1 MIQLY
6 TGDGKGKT
14 TAAVGQA
21 VRAVGSGYRVMFCQF
36 MKGGETGEL
45 EVLKELS
52 QVEIY
57 RCEREFPFF
66 NAMTDWDKEEIT
78 EIHNEIIR
86 NIIRRFDGLNNTGNI
101 STNGSGAVGLM
112 VVLDEITYP
121 LNWGLI
127 DVNLFKDLVGKVKV
141 LYNEKSGGG
150 GEENGISNINEENLS
165 RVELVLTGREP
176 DRFILENA
184 DYITEMKK
192 LRHPF
197 DWGIQARK
205 GIEY

>member
-36 MKGGETGEL
+36 MKGGESGEL
-45 EVLKELS
+45 EVLKGLP

-66 NAMTDWDKEEIT
+66 NAMTDRDKEEIT
-78 EIHNEIIR
+78 EIHNAIIR
-86 NIIRRFDGLNNTGNI
+86 NIIRRLDGLNNTGNI
-101 STNGSGAVGLM
+101 STNGSGAAGLM

-127 DVNLFKDLVGKVKV
+127 DVSLFKDLVGKMKA
-141 LYNEKSGGG
+141 LYNGRSGDS
-150 GEENGISNINEENLS
+150 GEESLS
-165 RVELVLTGREP
+165 RIELVLTGREP

-197 DWGIQARK
+197 DRGIQARK

>member
-21 VRAVGSGYRVMFCQF
+21 VRAAGSGYRVMFCQF

-66 NAMTDWDKEEIT
+66 NAMTDRDKEEIT
-78 EIHNEIIR
+78 EIHNAIIR

-127 DVNLFKDLVGKVKV
+127 DVSLFKDLVGKVKA
-141 LYNEKSGGG
+141 LYNGRSGDS
-150 GEENGISNINEENLS
+150 GEESLS
-165 RVELVLTGREP
+165 RIELVLTGREP

-197 DWGIQARK
+197 DCGIQARK

>member
-66 NAMTDWDKEEIT
+66 NAMTDRDKEEIT
-78 EIHNEIIR
+78 EIHNAIIR
-86 NIIRRFDGLNNTGNI
+86 NIICRFDGLNNTGNI
-101 STNGSGAVGLM
+101 SVNGSGAVGLM

-127 DVNLFKDLVGKVKV
+127 DVSLFKDLVGKMKA
-141 LYNEKSGGG
+141 LYNGRSGDS
-150 GEENGISNINEENLS
+150 GEESLS
-165 RVELVLTGREP
+165 RIELVLTGREP

-197 DWGIQARK
+197 DCGIQARK

>member
-36 MKGGETGEL
+36 MKGGESGEL
-45 EVLKELS
+45 EVLKGLP
-52 QVEIY
+52 QVKIY

-66 NAMTDWDKEEIT
+66 NAMTDRDKEEIT
-78 EIHNEIIR
+78 EIHNAIIR

-127 DVNLFKDLVGKVKV
+127 DVSLFKDLVGKMKA
-141 LYNEKSGGG
+141 LYNGRSGDS
-150 GEENGISNINEENLS
+150 GEESLS
-165 RVELVLTGREP
+165 RIELVLTGREP

>member
-66 NAMTDWDKEEIT
+66 NAMTDRDKEEIT
-78 EIHNEIIR
+78 EIHNAIIR

-127 DVNLFKDLVGKVKV
+127 DVSLFKDLVGKMKA
-141 LYNEKSGGG
+141 LYNGRSGDS
-150 GEENGISNINEENLS
+150 GEESLS
-165 RVELVLTGREP
+165 RIELVLTGREP

-197 DWGIQARK
+197 DRGIQARK

>member
-1 MIQLY
+1 MKMIQLY

-21 VRAVGSGYRVMFCQF
+21 VRAAGSGYRVMFCQF

-66 NAMTDWDKEEIT
+66 NAMTDRDKEEIT
-78 EIHNEIIR
+78 EIHNAIIR
-86 NIIRRFDGLNNTGNI
+86 NIIRRLDGLNNTGNI
-101 STNGSGAVGLM
+101 SVNGSGAVGLM

-127 DVNLFKDLVGKVKV
+127 DVSLFKDLVGKVKA
-141 LYNEKSGGG
+141 LYNGRSGDS
-150 GEENGISNINEENLS
+150 GEESLS
-165 RVELVLTGREP
+165 RIELVLTGRDP

>member
-21 VRAVGSGYRVMFCQF
+21 VRAVGSGYRVMFCHF

-66 NAMTDWDKEEIT
+66 NAMTDRDKEEIT
-78 EIHNEIIR
+78 EIHNAIIR

-101 STNGSGAVGLM
+101 SVNGSGVVGLM

-127 DVNLFKDLVGKVKV
+127 DVSLFKDLVGKMKA
-141 LYNEKSGGG
+141 LYNGRSGDS
-150 GEENGISNINEENLS
+150 GEESLS
-165 RVELVLTGREP
+165 RIELVLTGREP

>member
-36 MKGGETGEL
+36 MKGGESGEL
-45 EVLKELS
+45 EVLKGLP

-66 NAMTDWDKEEIT
+66 NAMTDRDKEEIT
-78 EIHNEIIR
+78 EIHNAIIR

-101 STNGSGAVGLM
+101 SVNGSGAVGLM

-127 DVNLFKDLVGKVKV
+127 DVSLFKDLVGKMKA
-141 LYNEKSGGG
+141 LYNGRSGDS
-150 GEENGISNINEENLS
+150 GEESLS
-165 RVELVLTGREP
+165 RIELVLTGREP

>member
-66 NAMTDWDKEEIT
+66 NAMTDRDKEEIT

-86 NIIRRFDGLNNTGNI
+86 NIIRRLDGLNNTGNI
-101 STNGSGAVGLM
+101 STNGSGAAGLM

-127 DVNLFKDLVGKVKV
+127 DVSLFKDLVGKMKA
-141 LYNEKSGGG
+141 LYNGRSGDS
-150 GEENGISNINEENLS
+150 GEESLS
-165 RVELVLTGREP
+165 RIELVLTGREP

-197 DWGIQARK
+197 DRGIQARK

>member
-66 NAMTDWDKEEIT
+66 NAMTDRDKEEIT
-78 EIHNEIIR
+78 EIHNAIIR
-86 NIIRRFDGLNNTGNI
+86 NIIRRFDGLNNTGNL
-101 STNGSGAVGLM
+101 SVNGSGAVGLM

-127 DVNLFKDLVGKVKV
+127 DVSLFKDLVGKMKA
-141 LYNEKSGGG
+141 LYNGRSGDS
-150 GEENGISNINEENLS
+150 GEESLS
-165 RVELVLTGREP
+165 RIELVLTGREP

-197 DWGIQARK
+197 DCGIQARK

>member
-21 VRAVGSGYRVMFCQF
+21 VRAAGSGYRVIFCQF
-36 MKGGETGEL
+36 MKGGESGEL
-45 EVLKELS
+45 EILKELP

-66 NAMTDWDKEEIT
+66 NAMTDRDKEEIT

-101 STNGSGAVGLM
+101 SMNGSGAAGLM

-141 LYNEKSGGG
+141 SYNEKSGGSS
-150 GEENGISNINEENLS
+150 EENCISNINEENLS
-165 RVELVLTGREP
+165 RIELVLTGRDP

-197 DWGIQARK
+197 DRGIQARK

>member
-21 VRAVGSGYRVMFCQF
+21 VRAAGSGYRVIFCQF

-45 EVLKELS
+45 EVLKELP

-66 NAMTDWDKEEIT
+66 NAMTDRDKEEIT

-86 NIIRRFDGLNNTGNI
+86 NIIRRLDGLNNTGNI

-127 DVNLFKDLVGKVKV
+127 DVSLFKDLVGKMKA
-141 LYNEKSGGG
+141 LYNGRSGDS
-150 GEENGISNINEENLS
+150 GEESLS
-165 RVELVLTGREP
+165 RIELVLTGREP

-197 DWGIQARK
+197 DCGIQARK

>member
-21 VRAVGSGYRVMFCQF
+21 VRAVGSGYRVIFCQF

-45 EVLKELS
+45 EVLKGLP

-66 NAMTDWDKEEIT
+66 NAMTDRDKEEIT
-78 EIHNEIIR
+78 EIHNAIIR

-101 STNGSGAVGLM
+101 SVNGSGAVGLM

-127 DVNLFKDLVGKVKV
+127 DVSLFKDLVGKMKA
-141 LYNEKSGGG
+141 LYNGRSGDS
-150 GEENGISNINEENLS
+150 GEESLS
-165 RVELVLTGREP
+165 RIELVLTGREP

>member
-36 MKGGETGEL
+36 MKGGESGEL
-45 EVLKELS
+45 EVLKGLP

-66 NAMTDWDKEEIT
+66 NAMTDRDKEEIT

-101 STNGSGAVGLM
+101 SVNGSGAVGLM

-127 DVNLFKDLVGKVKV
+127 DVSLFKDLVGKMKA
-141 LYNEKSGGG
+141 LYNGRSGDS
-150 GEENGISNINEENLS
+150 GEESLS
-165 RVELVLTGREP
+165 RIELVLTGRKP

>member
-1 MIQLY
+1 MKMIQLY

-21 VRAVGSGYRVMFCQF
+21 VRAAGSGYRVMFCQF

-66 NAMTDWDKEEIT
+66 NAMTDRDKEEIT
-78 EIHNEIIR
+78 EIHNAIIR
-86 NIIRRFDGLNNTGNI
+86 NIIRRLDGLNNTGNI
-101 STNGSGAVGLM
+101 SVNGSGAVGLM

-127 DVNLFKDLVGKVKV
+127 DVSLFKDLVGKVKA
-141 LYNEKSGGG
+141 LYNGRSGDSV
-150 GEENGISNINEENLS
+150 EESLS
-165 RVELVLTGREP
+165 RIELVLTGREP

>member
-66 NAMTDWDKEEIT
+66 NAMTDRDKEEST
-78 EIHNEIIR
+78 EIHNAIIR

-101 STNGSGAVGLM
+101 SVNGSGAVGLM

-127 DVNLFKDLVGKVKV
+127 DVSLFKDLVGKMKA
-141 LYNEKSGGG
+141 LYNGRSGDS
-150 GEENGISNINEENLS
+150 GEESLS
-165 RVELVLTGREP
+165 RIELVLTGREP

-197 DWGIQARK
+197 DCGIQARK

>member
-21 VRAVGSGYRVMFCQF
+21 VRAAGSGYRVIFCQF

-66 NAMTDWDKEEIT
+66 NAMTDRDKEEIT
-78 EIHNEIIR
+78 EIHNAIIR

-101 STNGSGAVGLM
+101 SVNGSGAAGLM

-127 DVNLFKDLVGKVKV
+127 DVSLFKDLVGKMKA
-141 LYNEKSGGG
+141 LYNGRSGDS
-150 GEENGISNINEENLS
+150 GEESLS
-165 RVELVLTGREP
+165 RIELVLTGREP

-197 DWGIQARK
+197 DRGIQARK

>member
-1 MIQLY
+1 MKMIQLY

-21 VRAVGSGYRVMFCQF
+21 VRAAGSGYRVMFCQF

-66 NAMTDWDKEEIT
+66 NAMTDRDKEEIT
-78 EIHNEIIR
+78 EIHNAIIR

-127 DVNLFKDLVGKVKV
+127 DVSLFKDLVGKVKA
-141 LYNEKSGGG
+141 LYNGRSGDS
-150 GEENGISNINEENLS
+150 GEESLS
-165 RVELVLTGREP
+165 RIELVLTGREP

>member
-66 NAMTDWDKEEIT
+66 NAMTDRDKEEIT
-78 EIHNEIIR
+78 EIHNAIIR

-101 STNGSGAVGLM
+101 SVNGSGAVGLM

-127 DVNLFKDLVGKVKV
+127 DVSLFKDLVGKMKE
-141 LYNEKSGGG
+141 LYNGRSGDS
-150 GEENGISNINEENLS
+150 GEESLS
-165 RVELVLTGREP
+165 RIELVLTGREP

-197 DWGIQARK
+197 DCGIQARK

>member
-66 NAMTDWDKEEIT
+66 NAMTDRDKEEIT
-78 EIHNEIIR
+78 EIHNAIIR

-101 STNGSGAVGLM
+101 SVNGSGAVGLM

-127 DVNLFKDLVGKVKV
+127 DVSLFKDLVGKMKA
-141 LYNEKSGGG
+141 LYNGRSGDS
-150 GEENGISNINEENLS
+150 GEESLS
-165 RVELVLTGREP
+165 RTELVLTGREP

-197 DWGIQARK
+197 DCGIQARK

>member
-36 MKGGETGEL
+36 MKGGESGEL
-45 EVLKELS
+45 EVLKGLP

-66 NAMTDWDKEEIT
+66 NAMTDRDKEEIT
-78 EIHNEIIR
+78 EIHNAIIR
-86 NIIRRFDGLNNTGNI
+86 NIIRRLDGLNNTGNI
-101 STNGSGAVGLM
+101 STNGSGAAGLM

-127 DVNLFKDLVGKVKV
+127 DVSLFKDLVGKVKV
-141 LYNEKSGGG
+141 LYNGRSGDS
-150 GEENGISNINEENLS
+150 GEESLS
-165 RVELVLTGREP
+165 RIELVLTGREP

-197 DWGIQARK
+197 DRGIQARK

>member
-52 QVEIY
+52 QVELY

-66 NAMTDWDKEEIT
+66 NAMTDRDKEEIT
-78 EIHNEIIR
+78 EIHNAIIR

-101 STNGSGAVGLM
+101 SVNGSGAVGLM

-127 DVNLFKDLVGKVKV
+127 DVSLFKDLVGKMKA
-141 LYNEKSGGG
+141 LYNGRSGDS
-150 GEENGISNINEENLS
+150 GEESLS
-165 RVELVLTGREP
+165 RIELVLTGREP

>member
-21 VRAVGSGYRVMFCQF
+21 VRAAGSGYRVIFCQF
-36 MKGGETGEL
+36 MKGGESGEL
-45 EVLKELS
+45 AILKELP

-66 NAMTDWDKEEIT
+66 NAMTDRDKEEIT
-78 EIHNEIIR
+78 EIHNAIIR

-101 STNGSGAVGLM
+101 SVNGSGAVGLM

-127 DVNLFKDLVGKVKV
+127 DVSLFKNLVGKMKA
-141 LYNEKSGGG
+141 LYNGRSGDS
-150 GEENGISNINEENLS
+150 GEESLS
-165 RVELVLTGREP
+165 RIELVLTGREP

-197 DWGIQARK
+197 DRGIQARK

>member
-1 MIQLY
+1 MKMIQLY

-21 VRAVGSGYRVMFCQF
+21 VRAAGSGYRVMFCQF

-66 NAMTDWDKEEIT
+66 NAMTDRDKEEIT
-78 EIHNEIIR
+78 EIHNAIIR

-101 STNGSGAVGLM
+101 SVNGSGAVGLM

-127 DVNLFKDLVGKVKV
+127 DGSLFKDLVGKMKA
-141 LYNEKSGGG
+141 LYNGRSGDS
-150 GEENGISNINEENLS
+150 GEESLS
-165 RVELVLTGREP
+165 RIELVLTGREP

-197 DWGIQARK
+197 DCGIQARK

>member
-66 NAMTDWDKEEIT
+66 NAMTDRDKEEIT
-78 EIHNEIIR
+78 EIHNAIIR

-127 DVNLFKDLVGKVKV
+127 DVSLFKDLVGKVKA
-141 LYNEKSGGG
+141 LYNGRSGDS
-150 GEENGISNINEENLS
+150 GEESLS
-165 RVELVLTGREP
+165 RIELVLTGREP

>member
-66 NAMTDWDKEEIT
+66 NAMTDRDKEEIT
-78 EIHNEIIR
+78 EIHNAIIR

-101 STNGSGAVGLM
+101 SVNGSGAVGLRG
-112 VVLDEITYP
+112 VLDEITYP

-127 DVNLFKDLVGKVKV
+127 DVSLFKDLVGKMKA
-141 LYNEKSGGG
+141 LYNGRSGDS
-150 GEENGISNINEENLS
+150 GEESLS
-165 RVELVLTGREP
+165 RIELVLTGREP

-197 DWGIQARK
+197 DCGIQARK

>member
-45 EVLKELS
+45 EVLKELP

-66 NAMTDWDKEEIT
+66 NAMTDRDKEEIT
-78 EIHNEIIR
+78 EIHNAIIR

-101 STNGSGAVGLM
+101 SVNGSGAVGLM

-127 DVNLFKDLVGKVKV
+127 DVSLFKDLVGKMKA
-141 LYNEKSGGG
+141 LYNGRSDDS
-150 GEENGISNINEENLS
+150 GEESLS
-165 RVELVLTGREP
+165 RIELVLTGREP

-197 DWGIQARK
+197 DCGIQARK

>member
-66 NAMTDWDKEEIT
+66 NAMTDRDKEEIT
-78 EIHNEIIR
+78 EIHNAIIR

-127 DVNLFKDLVGKVKV
+127 DVSLFKDLVGKVKA
-141 LYNEKSGGG
+141 LYNGRSGDS
-150 GEENGISNINEENLS
+150 GEESLS
-165 RVELVLTGREP
+165 RIELVLTGREP

-184 DYITEMKK
+184 DYITEMKN

>member
-66 NAMTDWDKEEIT
+66 NAMTDRDKEEIT
-78 EIHNEIIR
+78 EIHNAIIR

-101 STNGSGAVGLM
+101 SVNGSGAVGLM

-127 DVNLFKDLVGKVKV
+127 DVSLFKDLVGKMKA
-141 LYNEKSGGG
+141 LYNGRSGDS
-150 GEENGISNINEENLS
+150 GEESLS
-165 RVELVLTGREP
+165 RIELVLTGREP

-197 DWGIQARK
+197 DCGIQARK

>member
-36 MKGGETGEL
+36 MKGGESGEL

-66 NAMTDWDKEEIT
+66 NAMTDRDKEEIT
-78 EIHNEIIR
+78 EIHNAIIR

-101 STNGSGAVGLM
+101 SVNGSGAVGLM

-127 DVNLFKDLVGKVKV
+127 DVSLFKDLVGKMKT
-141 LYNEKSGGG
+141 LYNGRSGDS
-150 GEENGISNINEENLS
+150 GEESLS
-165 RVELVLTGREP
+165 RIELVLTGREP

>member
-66 NAMTDWDKEEIT
+66 NAMTDRDKEEIT
-78 EIHNEIIR
+78 EIHNAIIR

-101 STNGSGAVGLM
+101 SVNGSGAVGLM
-112 VVLDEITYP
+112 AVLDEITYP

-127 DVNLFKDLVGKVKV
+127 DVSLFKDLVGKMKA
-141 LYNEKSGGG
+141 LYNGRSGDS
-150 GEENGISNINEENLS
+150 GEESLS
-165 RVELVLTGREP
+165 RIELVLTGREP

>member
-21 VRAVGSGYRVMFCQF
+21 VRASGSGYRVIFCQF
-36 MKGGETGEL
+36 MKGGESGEL
-45 EVLKELS
+45 EVLKGLP

-66 NAMTDWDKEEIT
+66 NAMTNWDKEEIT

-101 STNGSGAVGLM
+101 SVNGSGAVGLM

-127 DVNLFKDLVGKVKV
+127 DVSLFKDLVGKMKA
-141 LYNEKSGGG
+141 LYNGRSGDS
-150 GEENGISNINEENLS
+150 GEESLS
-165 RVELVLTGREP
+165 RIELVLTGREP

-197 DWGIQARK
+197 DCGIQARK

>member
-21 VRAVGSGYRVMFCQF
+21 VRAAGSGYRVMFCQF

-66 NAMTDWDKEEIT
+66 NAMTDRDKEEIT
-78 EIHNEIIR
+78 EIHNAIIR
-86 NIIRRFDGLNNTGNI
+86 NIIRRLDGLNNTGNI
-101 STNGSGAVGLM
+101 SVNGSGAVGLM

-127 DVNLFKDLVGKVKV
+127 DVSLFKDLVGKVKA
-141 LYNEKSGGG
+141 LYNGRSGDS
-150 GEENGISNINEENLS
+150 GEESLS
-165 RVELVLTGREP
+165 RIELVLTGRDP

>member
-36 MKGGETGEL
+36 MKGGESGEL
-45 EVLKELS
+45 EVLKGLP

-66 NAMTDWDKEEIT
+66 NAMTDWDKGEIT

-101 STNGSGAVGLM
+101 SVNGSGAVGLM

-127 DVNLFKDLVGKVKV
+127 DVSLFKDLVGKMKA
-141 LYNEKSGGG
+141 LYNGRSGDS
-150 GEENGISNINEENLS
+150 GEESLS
-165 RVELVLTGREP
+165 RIELVLTGREP

-197 DWGIQARK
+197 DCGIQARK

>member
-21 VRAVGSGYRVMFCQF
+21 VRASGSGYRVIFCQF
-36 MKGGETGEL
+36 MKGGESGEL
-45 EVLKELS
+45 EVLKGLP

-66 NAMTDWDKEEIT
+66 NAMTNWDKEEIT

-127 DVNLFKDLVGKVKV
+127 DVSLFKDLVGKVKA
-141 LYNEKSGGG
+141 LYNGRSGDS
-150 GEENGISNINEENLS
+150 GEESLS
-165 RVELVLTGREP
+165 RIELVLTGSEP

>member
-14 TAAVGQA
+14 TAAVGQV

-66 NAMTDWDKEEIT
+66 NAMTDRDKEEIT
-78 EIHNEIIR
+78 EIHNAIIR

-101 STNGSGAVGLM
+101 SVNGSGAAGLM

-127 DVNLFKDLVGKVKV
+127 DVSLFKDLVGKMKA
-141 LYNEKSGGG
+141 LYNGRSGDS
-150 GEENGISNINEENLS
+150 GEESLS
-165 RVELVLTGREP
+165 RIELVLTGREP

-197 DWGIQARK
+197 DCGIQARK

>member
-21 VRAVGSGYRVMFCQF
+21 VRAAGSGYRVIFYQF
-36 MKGGETGEL
+36 MKGGESGEL
-45 EVLKELS
+45 AILKELP

-66 NAMTDWDKEEIT
+66 NAMTDRDKEEIT
-78 EIHNEIIR
+78 EIHNAIIR

-101 STNGSGAVGLM
+101 SVNGSGAVGLM

-127 DVNLFKDLVGKVKV
+127 DVSLFKDLVGKMKA
-141 LYNEKSGGG
+141 LYNGRSGDS
-150 GEENGISNINEENLS
+150 GEESLS
-165 RVELVLTGREP
+165 RIELVLTGREP

-197 DWGIQARK
+197 DCGIQARK

>member
-36 MKGGETGEL
+36 MKGGESGEL
-45 EVLKELS
+45 EVLKGLP

-66 NAMTDWDKEEIT
+66 NAMTDRDKEEIT
-78 EIHNEIIR
+78 EIHNAIIR

-101 STNGSGAVGLM
+101 SVNGSGAVGLM

-127 DVNLFKDLVGKVKV
+127 DVSLFKDLVGKMKA
-141 LYNEKSGGG
+141 LYNGRSGDS
-150 GEENGISNINEENLS
+150 GEESLS
-165 RVELVLTGREP
+165 RIELVLTGREP

-197 DWGIQARK
+197 DRGIQARK

>member
-21 VRAVGSGYRVMFCQF
+21 VRAVGSDYRVMFCQF

-66 NAMTDWDKEEIT
+66 NAMTDRDKEEIT
-78 EIHNEIIR
+78 EIHNAIIR

-101 STNGSGAVGLM
+101 SVNGSGAVGLM

-127 DVNLFKDLVGKVKV
+127 DVSLFKDLVGKMKA
-141 LYNEKSGGG
+141 LYNGRSGDS
-150 GEENGISNINEENLS
+150 GEESLS
-165 RVELVLTGREP
+165 RIELVLTGREP